1 MRARNPGTFRRARA
15 SIARRARAARACA
28 EGCAAIRFRDARARD
43 DVAARRG
50 VRRVGLVGRVFMWI
64 LEQRWRGRSG
74 VRGVDA
80 GDVALQEVVGE

>member
-28 EGCAAIRFRDARARD
+28 EGCAAIRFRDTRARD

-64 LEQRWRGRSG
+64 LEQRYGA
-74 VRGVDA
+74 DA
-80 GDVALQEVVGE
+80 PAFAASTPVTSRFRR